1 MSTDFLE
8 VIVTPGSDKSA
19 GRVPVTRA
27 RVLAE
32 ALRIADA
39 EGPEN
44 LSMRKLGRACGVEAM
59 SLYHH
64 VPDKAA
70 ILDGISEAVFAEV
83 ELPEV
88 APGSPWQE
96 ELAVLVRAMRDAL
109 LRHPGALSVIAT
121 RPAFHAPGLAVI
133 DRLVGVLGRAGFDA
147 LEAMYASRV
156 AGLFVTA
163 FALAER
169 GRSPVQPADV
179 TRAGWQRRIAEAPAE
194 GLPSYAAAMGE
205 VPFGTWSS
213 EDMFELGLRA
223 FLDGLSARLDRD
235 DQPKASG

>member
-1 MSTDFLE
+1 MSTGFQE
-8 VIVTPGSDKSA
+8 ASVSPRSDRSEA
-19 GRVPVTRA
+19 RTPVTRA
-27 RVLAE
+27 RLLAE

-39 EGPEN
+39 EGAEK

-83 ELPEV
+83 ELPETP
-88 APGSPWQE
+88 ADTPWQE
-96 ELAVLVRAMRDAL
+96 ELAQLTRAMRDAL
-109 LRHPGALSVIAT
+109 LRHPGALAVIAT

-133 DRLVGVLGRAGFDA
+133 DRLVGALRRAGFDP
-147 LEAMYASRV
+147 LEALYASRV

-163 FALAER
+163 FALAEC
-169 GRSPVQPADV
+169 GRSPVEPADV
-179 TRAGWQRRIAEAPAE
+179 TAAGWQSRIANAPAE
-194 GLPSYAAAMGE
+194 GLPDYAAAMGQ
-205 VPFGTWSS
+205 VPFGAWSS

-223 FLDGLSARLDRD
+223 FLDGLAARLERG
-235 DQPKASG
+235 DQPNTSG